1 MVFHKSHAATSS
13 CLAEKIYEVVHGML
27 DFALVCWP
35 EDEVKG
41 YFSDVSTFGFLIY
54 VLGTRRPRIA
64 FLPCLVSFGVLI
76 CHKPKVAKLVTQT
89 TGLCK

>member
-13 CLAEKIYEVVHGML
+13 CLVENIYEVVHGML

-35 EDEVKG
+35 EDEVRG

-54 VLGTRRPRIA
+54 VLATRRH
-64 FLPCLVSFGVLI
+64 VSHFYHVLFRLG
-76 CHKPKVAKLVTQT
+76 C
-89 TGLCK
+89 